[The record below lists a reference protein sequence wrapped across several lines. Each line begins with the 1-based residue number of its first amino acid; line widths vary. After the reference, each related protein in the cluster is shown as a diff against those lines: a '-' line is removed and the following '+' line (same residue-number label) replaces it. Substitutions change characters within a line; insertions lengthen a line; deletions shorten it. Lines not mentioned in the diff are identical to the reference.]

1 MFYEKKMKP
10 NQIFF
15 KKSKILPSD
24 KFFRNVLYDKKNG
37 YYASHMPFGESG
49 DFITSPKISSIFSEM
64 IAIWIVS
71 SWETFGKPKNFNIV
85 ELGPGDGSLA
95 NILLRSFKKFPEFNS
110 IKNMF
115 LLEKSIL
122 LRKVQKKKILNKD
135 VKWINNLNK
144 IKKGPVVFFG
154 NEFFDAIPIKQF
166 KKIKNNIFEKY
177 YKLEKNKNIKEI
189 FNRASPASVK
199 IIKSYKSL
207 KNLKFIEFPQFGL
220 QELKKINKK
229 ISKLGGCILM
239 IDYGYLKP
247 NNQNTLQSVMKH
259 KKNRLLDNLGK
270 ADITAHV
277 NFALLS
283 EFFKKDGLKVK
294 NVITQKQFLER
305 MGILERAQIM
315 SNKMKFRE
323 QSDLYLRLKRLLG
336 SNYMGDLFKVIM
348 AYKFNKNNFA
358 GFE

>member
-15 KKSKILPSD
+15 IYFIILAAD
-24 KFFRNVLYDKKNG
+24 KFFRNVLYDKKFG
-37 YYASHMPFGESG
+37 YYTSQIPFGQSG
-49 DFITSPKISSIFSEM
+49 DFITSPKISSIFSEI

-95 NILLRSFKKFPEFNS
+95 KILLKSFKKFPEFNS

-115 LLEKSIL
+115 LLEKSIF
-122 LRKVQKKKILNKD
+122 LRSVQKKKILNKD
-135 VKWINNLNK
+135 VKWINNLNV

-166 KKIKNNIFEKY
+166 KKINNNIYEKY
-177 YKLEKNKNIKEI
+177 YRLEKNKDIKEI
-189 FNRASPASVK
+189 FTIASPASVK

-229 ISKLGGCILM
+229 ISKLGGCVLM

-247 NNQNTLQSVMKH
+247 NNQNTLQSVMNH
-259 KKNRLLDNLGK
+259 KRNSLLDNLGK
-270 ADITAHV
+270 ADVTAHV

-294 NVITQKQFLER
+294 KIITQRQFLER

-348 AYKFNKNNFA
+348 AYKFNNNNFD
-358 GFE
+358 GFK